1 MTAYFMAGKGF
12 MDWSKSSSSDRSA
25 IVLSERLAKYAAMY
39 WFVSDNAD
47 LFNQVFW
54 EVWAEMTDMAKWSW
68 HFSHPEE

>member
-47 LFNQVFW
+47 LFNQVF
-54 EVWAEMTDMAKWSW
+54 
-68 HFSHPEE
+68 